1 MLALSKVHRLTPN
14 GANTLRVDLE
24 VFENNIAYV
33 QYSTFSIRDSIT
45 EYIINVDR
53 YPGTAGVGLVRD
65 GLDHLNGIKLPT
77 KNNNNDSSV

>member
-1 MLALSKVHRLTPN
+1 M
-14 GANTLRVDLE
+14 DLG
-24 VFENNIAYV
+24 VFENNTAYV
-33 QYSTFSIRDSIT
+33 QYSTFSVRDSIT

-53 YPGTAGVGLVRD
+53 YPGTAGDRLVRD